1 MALDLAHGAMVT
13 APRRQ
18 PIVRAVITDP
28 WAASR
33 EAAAQLAAR
42 TGVERHDVFV
52 VLGSGW
58 AHVAELL
65 PPGSDVPMVA
75 LPGFPA
81 PSALGHGGA
90 FRSIPLDGRHLLLA
104 LGRIH
109 LYEGHGPLAVAH
121 GVRTAAAAGCQT
133 VVLTNAAG
141 SLHREWPLG
150 RPVVIRDQINFTGAS
165 PLTGANPPAGFPGRF
180 ADMTEAYTA
189 RLRALVH
196 EVEPGLPEGVYTG
209 FHGPEFE
216 TPAEIEMSRKWG
228 GDLVGMSTVLEAIA
242 ASHLGLDVLGLSL
255 ATNLA
260 AGMGAGRLDGD
271 HVVAVAKAN
280 APYVG
285 DLLLRILTRIVAG

>member
-1 MALDLAHGAMVT
+1 VPWIATGGV
-13 APRRQ
+13 RQ
-18 PIVRAVITDP
+18 PIVPVVISDP

-33 EAAAQLAAR
+33 QAASELAAA
-42 TGVERHDVFV
+42 TGVEQHDVFV

-65 PPGSDVPMVA
+65 PAGRDVPMVE
-75 LPGFPA
+75 LTGFPA

-90 FRSIPLDGRHLLLA
+90 FRSIPLDGKHLLLA

-109 LYEGHGPLAVAH
+109 LYEGHGPIAVAH
-121 GVRTAAAAGCQT
+121 GVRTAAAAGCRT

-141 SLHREWPLG
+141 ALHREWPLG
-150 RPVVIRDQINFTGAS
+150 RPVVIRDQINFTGVS
-165 PLTGANPPAGFPGRF
+165 PLTGGNPPEGYPGRF
-180 ADMTEAYTA
+180 ADMTETYTT
-189 RLRALVH
+189 RLREMVH
-196 EVEPGLPEGVYTG
+196 EIEPDLPEGVYTG

-216 TPAEIEMSRKWG
+216 TPAEIEMTRRWG

-242 ASHLGLDVLGLSL
+242 ASHLRLDVLGLSL

-260 AGMGAGRLDGD
+260 AGMGDGRLDGD

-285 DLLLRILTRIVAG
+285 DLLLRILRRIVAG